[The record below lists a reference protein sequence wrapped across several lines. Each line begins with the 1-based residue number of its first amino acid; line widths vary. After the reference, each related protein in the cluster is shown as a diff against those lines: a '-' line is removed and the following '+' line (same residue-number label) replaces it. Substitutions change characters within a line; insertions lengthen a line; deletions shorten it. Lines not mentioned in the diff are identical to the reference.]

1 MKPSNL
7 KAHWIYSTQ
16 EWNEFVEVAKAKKK
30 EDNFY
35 FGLGIVTLG
44 TIGLMILRDT
54 GFLIAVAFAI
64 PLSILIPWLRMKFS
78 YKHLVKGV
86 KNPEVKIFDDHLK
99 INNHVIELK
108 GSQKKIKSIKI
119 IEAKNGFQLLEFDV
133 QWLTR
138 KGPTNDEY
146 RVLIPFDKIK
156 EAENIVKGK

>member
-54 GFLIAVAFAI
+54 GFLIAVAFPAPI
-64 PLSILIPWLRMKFS
+64 VWLDFNSPVKKLSFTAS
-78 YKHLVKGV
+78 
-86 KNPEVKIFDDHLK
+86 
-99 INNHVIELK
+99 EL
-108 GSQKKIKSIKI
+108 
-119 IEAKNGFQLLEFDV
+119 EM
-133 QWLTR
+133 
-138 KGPTNDEY
+138 
-146 RVLIPFDKIK
+146 
-156 EAENIVKGK
+156 